1 MTKRKNARTCISA
14 VTEETVNIEH
24 VLRTRN
30 RERSDLLKRIV
41 ESLTTERS
49 VQAAWLSGSVSRGN
63 DDALSDLDI
72 HIAIDDQA
80 IDQVIGNR
88 KLYASRP
95 ARPTLLMDNYR
106 NAPAGGAYLLALY
119 KGEFG
124 PQHVDW
130 FWQHASESH
139 LPDDERILFD
149 RVGLPSIQG
158 DLWRREA
165 HRSPAPPLGLNP
177 SRADLLTHKITFFWA
192 MCLIVAK
199 YIARRNGV
207 GVTKMTR
214 VIARTLD
221 EIAELGVLS
230 GVPAEFRDSLPTN
243 LADTSADARVNLLRE
258 LACHTEVL
266 SKRLMAQGVAIPSE
280 AVEQIYRFIYLAET
294 LSMKPWG
301 PYARESAN
309 TECASQ

>member
-1 MTKRKNARTCISA
+1 MPRLAAPTCWPFTRANSA
-14 VTEETVNIEH
+14 PNTSTG
-24 VLRTRN
+24 
-30 RERSDLLKRIV
+30 
-41 ESLTTERS
+41 
-49 VQAAWLSGSVSRGN
+49 SGSSRRNLVFLTMKEFYSTGLDFPRFKATCGVVRRTGPRRHHWVS
-63 DDALSDLDI
+63 
-72 HIAIDDQA
+72 
-80 IDQVIGNR
+80 
-88 KLYASRP
+88 
-95 ARPTLLMDNYR
+95 TLL
-106 NAPAGGAYLLALY
+106 AP
-119 KGEFG
+119 
-124 PQHVDW
+124 
-130 FWQHASESH
+130 S
-139 LPDDERILFD
+139 
-149 RVGLPSIQG
+149 
-158 DLWRREA
+158 
-165 HRSPAPPLGLNP
+165 
-177 SRADLLTHKITFFWA
+177 LLTHKITFFWA

-258 LACHTEVL
+258 LACHAEVL

-294 LSMKPWG
+294 LSVKPWG
-301 PYARESAN
+301 PYERESAN